1 MSKVS
6 VLMPVYNT
14 EEVFLKEAIESI
26 LNQTFQ
32 DFEFLIINDGSTNN
46 AEEII
51 LSYKDERIKY
61 IKNKQNLGLIKTLNK
76 GLELAQG
83 EYIARMD
90 SDDISLLERFE
101 KQVKFLDENSEI
113 GILGA
118 WFKYFP
124 GNRTV
129 ETATTPKDIKEKM
142 LVSSNEIGHP
152 TVMIRNSVLKKFNA
166 KYNENALYVED
177 YALWLSLIDK
187 VKFANI
193 GEVLLYYRMHK
204 NSICKTNTIPQ
215 SLNCAKIMIEA
226 QGEYFNVNSENI
238 LYLMD
243 KLQHNQKVKSTELL
257 IVNEFVQQIKAKMK
271 EENFSCEYELNREFY
286 RTALKK
292 CKRDLLFYKT
302 IWTNDPAKTPIKLRT
317 WFKILSTLTL
327 FPNTKIKGIVAEIP
341 KISAIMAL
349 YNTPYKLLENT
360 LKSILNQT
368 FSNFE
373 LIIID
378 DASTTDYKNFFGK
391 FNDKRIK
398 YYKQQRNTGPGHT
411 RNEGI
416 KKALGEY
423 IAIVDSDDI
432 YYPQRFQ
439 KQLNFLESNPEI
451 SIISS
456 AFKFS
461 NKHKIADV
469 LEKDEDIKIALL
481 FNSALSNPAIM
492 FKKEEFIRK
501 NLFYP
506 EDIKFAEDYSLW
518 IDAMFSD
525 IKMANLKQVLMTYTR
540 RKNQLSKSK
549 VEEQG
554 NILKNLYK
562 KIFKNLGIDF
572 SDEDIELHFAINNED
587 YRSIKSK
594 DAIINWFDKIIEKN
608 DIAKIFNENKLIEKR
623 EIILKHLSD
632 AQNRIFKIKLLEY
645 NLCIY
650 KPFKITIEARD

>member
-1 MSKVS
+1 MQKVS

-14 EEVFLKEAIESI
+14 EEVFLREAIESI
-26 LNQTFQ
+26 LSQTFK

-61 IKNKQNLGLIKTLNK
+61 IKNEFNIGLIKTLNK
-76 GLELAQG
+76 GLELVQG

-90 SDDISLLERFE
+90 SDDISLPERFE
-101 KQVKFLDENSEI
+101 KQVKYLDKNPEI
-113 GILGA
+113 QVLGT

-124 GNRTV
+124 GNRIV
-129 ETATTPKDIKEKM
+129 QTATTPKDIKEKM

-152 TVMIRNSVLKKFNA
+152 TAMIRNSVLKKFNA
-166 KYNENALYVED
+166 KYDENALYVED

-215 SLNCAKIMIEA
+215 SLNCAKIVFEA
-226 QGEYFNVNSENI
+226 QGEYFGVDSTNI
-238 LYLMD
+238 LNLLD
-243 KLQHNQKVKSTELL
+243 KLQYNQEIKPAELL
-257 IVNEFVQQIKAKMK
+257 IVNEFVQQIKIKMK
-271 EENFSCEYELNREFY
+271 KENFNCEYELNKDFY
-286 RTALKK
+286 KTAIKK
-292 CKRDLLFYKT
+292 CKRGLFFYKT
-302 IWTNDPAKTPIKLRT
+302 LWSKNLSENLIKLSLG
-317 WFKILSTLTL
+317 FKILNTLKI
-327 FPNTKIKGIVAEIP
+327 FPNTKINGIISEVP

-349 YNTPYKLLENT
+349 YNTPYKLLEKT
-360 LKSILNQT
+360 LNSILNQT

-378 DASTTDYKNFFGK
+378 DASMINYKDFFKK

-398 YYKQQRNTGPGHT
+398 YFKLEKNAGPGHA

-432 YYPQRFQ
+432 YYPQRFE
-439 KQLNFLESNPEI
+439 KQLNFLENNQEI
-451 SIISS
+451 SLISC

-461 NKHKIADV
+461 NKNKIPEV
-469 LEKDEDIKIALL
+469 LEKDEDIKTALL

-492 FKKEEFIRK
+492 FRKKVFIE
-501 NLFYP
+501 NDLFYA
-506 EDIKFAEDYSLW
+506 EDINFAEDYSLW
-518 IDAMFSD
+518 LDAMFYGL
-525 IKMANLKQVLMTYTR
+525 KMANLKEVLMTYTR

-549 VEEQG
+549 AATQSD
-554 NILKNLYK
+554 ILKNLYK
-562 KIFKNLGIDF
+562 KVFDKLGVNAN
-572 SDEDIELHFAINNED
+572 EKEIELHFAINNENFKA
-587 YRSIKSK
+587 IQTEE
-594 DAIINWFDKIIEKN
+594 IINWFNKIIDANKN
-608 DIAKIFNENKLIEKR
+608 KKIFNEQKLIELKATTI
-623 EIILKHLSD
+623 EKTNKTKNIL
-632 AQNRIFKIKLLEY
+632 FKIKIGNY
-645 NLCIY
+645 NICLDRN
-650 KPFKITIEARD
+650 FKIIFEVRN